1 MNAWHGKAL
10 HVDLTSRKS
19 WTEKIPEQLLT
30 SFIGGR
36 GLGVYLMKDFFQLD
50 PYDSRMPMIFA
61 VGPLCGTPAPA
72 SSRMSVVTRSPLTG
86 TIGESSVGG
95 TFPVKLK
102 SAGYDFL
109 MVTGKASSPVYLEIN
124 DDRAEIK
131 DASKLWGRGCQEVNA
146 LLEKAGTTA
155 CIGPAGEKLVR
166 FANIMIGGAN
176 SAGRGGLGAV
186 MGAKNLKA
194 VVVNGSQ
201 KVPVANPS
209 EFKIALDDV
218 MRLLRASPVVMGELG
233 LAEYG
238 TSTLVDIVGQR
249 RMAPTEN
256 FRKTFFPEARAY
268 SGPSLKR
275 DFSPKKHGC
284 IGCPI
289 QCKKLTSC
297 GRPMPEYETLS
308 HFGALNANSDAESI
322 IQANLLCNSLGM
334 DTITT
339 AATFAAYGEARGQF
353 LSADD
358 ILEMVRKTA
367 YREGEGDRLA
377 EGSRRFCETLGRP
390 ELSMSVKGLELP
402 AYDPRGSYG
411 MALAYSTSTRG
422 GCHLRAYPISEE
434 ILRKPIATDRFSFDG
449 KARMIKIAE
458 DKNAVVDSLAACAFA
473 FLGASIEEYA
483 HALAAATGL
492 PFTGQGLMTIGEEI
506 VLIERRYNKEN
517 GFTKEDDFL
526 PERFYAEPGSSGE
539 GIDIP
544 PVDKK
549 RFTEELEKYYRM
561 RQRGTSGVKNL
572 ISASLK
578 QSP

>member
-1 MNAWHGKAL
+1 MDYHPPMNAWHGKAL
-10 HVDLTSRKS
+10 HVDLTSKRY
-19 WTEKIPEQLLT
+19 WTEKIPEELLT

-36 GLGVYLMKDFFQLD
+36 GLGVHLMKDFFQLD
-50 PYDSRMPMIFA
+50 PYDTRMPMIFA

-194 VVVNGSQ
+194 VVVNGSK

-209 EFKIALDDV
+209 EFKKALDDV

-256 FRKTFFPEARAY
+256 FKKTFFPEASAY
-268 SGPSLKR
+268 SGPNLRKQFGS
-275 DFSPKKHGC
+275 KKEGC

-322 IQANLLCNSLGM
+322 IKANLLCNALGM
-334 DTITT
+334 DTIST

-353 LSADD
+353 LSPDD

-367 YREGEGDRLA
+367 YREGEGDKLA
-377 EGSRRFCETLGRP
+377 EGSRRFCAELGRT

-411 MALAYSTSTRG
+411 MALAYCTSTRG

-458 DKNAVVDSLAACAFA
+458 DRNAVVDSLAVCAFA

-483 HALAAATGL
+483 HALAAATGSS
-492 PFTGQGLMTIGEEI
+492 FTGQGLMTIGEEI
-506 VLIERRYNKEN
+506 VLIERRYNEEN
-517 GFTKEDDFL
+517 GFTRKDDFL
-526 PERFYAEPGSSGE
+526 PERFYTEPGSSGE
-539 GIDIP
+539 GINIP
-544 PVDKK
+544 LIDRK
-549 RFTEELEKYYRM
+549 RFIEEIEKYYRM
-561 RQRGTSGVKNL
+561 REKTEDRRQK
-572 ISASLK
+572 
-578 QSP
+578 